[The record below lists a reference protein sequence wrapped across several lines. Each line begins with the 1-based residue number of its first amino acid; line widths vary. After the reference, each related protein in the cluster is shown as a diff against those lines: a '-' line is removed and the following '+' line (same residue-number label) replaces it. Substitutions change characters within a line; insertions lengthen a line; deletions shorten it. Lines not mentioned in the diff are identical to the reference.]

1 MPRDTVELEVA
12 GRRTGQP
19 RRVALVLTELEG
31 DHYLVSLAG
40 EAEWVRNARAAG
52 LQVTLRRW
60 RTQHV
65 SLHEVPPDERAPIL
79 KAYLGKRA
87 TSKSPEYEAREFF
100 GVPLDANLD
109 ELSAIAPHYPV
120 FRVDPV
126 A

>member
-100 GVPLDANLD
+100 GVPLDATLD
-109 ELSAIAPHYPV
+109 DLAAISPHYPV
-120 FRVDPV
+120 FRIDPV